1 MAVEG
6 SQEEA
11 QRASGVTLTP
21 AEQVASSMPASNASR
36 AGSVKYHNLQVA
48 EGRWCGYSVF
58 PRYFELRL
66 KRRPRN
72 RPPPNG

>member
-58 PRYFELRL
+58 PRYYRAAFKEETA
-66 KRRPRN
+66 
-72 RPPPNG
+72 